1 MKKKTVLAMLVMC
14 MVFSAS
20 ACSDKS
26 AEKSAPE
33 KTESSAEKTDKAEE
47 KTETKE
53 DTKQEEEKTEVRLV
67 SVSDISKYIT
77 VGEYKGLKLNN
88 IVEPV
93 SDPEVDTEIEFR
105 LQDKAEEVKGGTAQS
120 GDQVRVSFTGT
131 IDGKSF
137 EGGSE
142 EDYDLVIGEGAVA
155 DGFDEGI
162 VGMKA
167 GETKEL
173 NLTFPE
179 DYYDSELVGKSAV
192 YQVTVQ
198 SIRRTPE
205 LTDEWVAAN
214 TDSKTV
220 AEYRAAVQKELED
233 GVNEAAEN
241 QLYADAWNQ
250 VFESSEII
258 EYPEEDIDTAIEA
271 YKELNGE
278 YIEQAQ
284 MDMSEFLKSQGI
296 TEEEYEEDC
305 RQYAEAKVKQNLI
318 VQYIMDEENLS
329 VDDKEAEALDKKLL
343 QQYGATDI
351 SEVVDLY
358 GEREVNETRA
368 LLRVEKFIVDQAE
381 VDQKVGGGDELA
393 ENEDAVTEEGAYDTQ
408 TEDAGNTANEDVAN
422 EDAAL
427 EE

>member
-20 ACSDKS
+20 ACSDKN
-26 AEKSAPE
+26 AEKPAAE
-33 KTESSAEKTDKAEE
+33 KTESSAEKTDKAED
-47 KTETKE
+47 KTKSEEDKKE
-53 DTKQEEEKTEVRLV
+53 EEEKAEVRLV

-105 LQDKAEEVKGGTAQS
+105 LQDKAEEVKSGTAQS

-142 EDYDLVIGEGAVA
+142 EDYDFVIGEGAVA

-179 DYYDSELVGKSAV
+179 DYYDSELAGKSAV

-343 QQYGATDI
+343 QQYGATNL
-351 SEVVDLY
+351 SEVVELY

-368 LLRVEKFIVDQAE
+368 LLRVEQFIVDQAE
-381 VDQKVGGGDELA
+381 VDEKVGGGDELA
-393 ENEDAVTEEGAYDTQ
+393 ENEDAVTDEGAYDTQ
-408 TEDAGNTANEDVAN
+408 TEDAGNAADEDVAD

-427 EE
+427 QE

>member
-20 ACSDKS
+20 ACSDKN
-26 AEKSAPE
+26 AEKPAAE
-33 KTESSAEKTDKAEE
+33 KTESSAEKTDKAED
-47 KTETKE
+47 KTKSEEDKKE
-53 DTKQEEEKTEVRLV
+53 EEEKAEVRLV

-105 LQDKAEEVKGGTAQS
+105 LQDKAEEVKDATAQS

-142 EDYDLVIGEGAVA
+142 EDYDFVIGEGAVA

-179 DYYDSELVGKSAV
+179 DYYDSELAGKSAV

-258 EYPEEDIDTAIEA
+258 EYPEEDIETAIEA

-284 MDMSEFLKSQGI
+284 MDMSEFLRSQGI
-296 TEEEYEEDC
+296 TEEEYEEAC
-305 RQYAEAKVKQNLI
+305 REYAEVKVKQNLI

-329 VDDKEAEALDKKLL
+329 VDDKELDKKLL
-343 QQYGATDI
+343 QQYGATNL
-351 SEVVDLY
+351 SEVVELY

-368 LLRVEKFIVDQAE
+368 LLRVEQFIVDQAE
-381 VDQKVGGGDELA
+381 VDEKVGGGDELA
-393 ENEDAVTEEGAYDTQ
+393 ENEDAVTDEGAYDTQ
-408 TEDAGNTANEDVAN
+408 TEDAGNATGEHVAD

-427 EE
+427 QE

>member
-20 ACSDKS
+20 ACSDKN
-26 AEKSAPE
+26 AEKPAAE
-33 KTESSAEKTDKAEE
+33 KTESSAEKTDKAED
-47 KTETKE
+47 KTKSEEDKKE
-53 DTKQEEEKTEVRLV
+53 EEEKAEVRLV

-105 LQDKAEEVKGGTAQS
+105 LQDKAEEVKDATAQS

-142 EDYDLVIGEGAVA
+142 EDYDFVIGEGAVA

-179 DYYDSELVGKSAV
+179 DYYDSELAGKSAV

-258 EYPEEDIDTAIEA
+258 EYPEEDIETAIEA

-284 MDMSEFLKSQGI
+284 MDMSEFLRSQGI
-296 TEEEYEEDC
+296 TEEEYEEAC
-305 RQYAEAKVKQNLI
+305 REYAEVKVKQNLI

-329 VDDKEAEALDKKLL
+329 VDDKELDKKLL
-343 QQYGATDI
+343 QQYGATNL
-351 SEVVDLY
+351 SEVVELY

-368 LLRVEKFIVDQAE
+368 LLRVEQFIVDQAE
-381 VDQKVGGGDELA
+381 VDEKVGGGDELA
-393 ENEDAVTEEGAYDTQ
+393 ENEDAVTDEGAYDTQ

>member
-20 ACSDKS
+20 ACSDKN
-26 AEKSAPE
+26 AEKPAAE
-33 KTESSAEKTDKAEE
+33 KTESSAEKTDKAED
-47 KTETKE
+47 KTKSEEDKKE
-53 DTKQEEEKTEVRLV
+53 EEEKAEVRLV

-105 LQDKAEEVKGGTAQS
+105 LQDKAEEVKDATAQS

-142 EDYDLVIGEGAVA
+142 EDYDFVIGEGAVA

-179 DYYDSELVGKSAV
+179 DYYDSELACKSAV

-258 EYPEEDIDTAIEA
+258 EYPEEDIETAIEA

-284 MDMSEFLKSQGI
+284 MDMSEFLRSQGI
-296 TEEEYEEDC
+296 TEEEYEEAC
-305 RQYAEAKVKQNLI
+305 REYAEVKVKQNLI

-329 VDDKEAEALDKKLL
+329 VDDKELDKKLL
-343 QQYGATDI
+343 QQYGATNL
-351 SEVVDLY
+351 SEVVELY

-368 LLRVEKFIVDQAE
+368 LLRVEQFIVDQAE
-381 VDQKVGGGDELA
+381 VDEKVGGGDELA
-393 ENEDAVTEEGAYDTQ
+393 ENEDAVTDEGAYDTQ
-408 TEDAGNTANEDVAN
+408 TEDAGNATGEHVAD

-427 EE
+427 QE

>member
-1 MKKKTVLAMLVMC
+1 M
-14 MVFSAS
+14 
-20 ACSDKS
+20 
-26 AEKSAPE
+26 
-33 KTESSAEKTDKAEE
+33 
-47 KTETKE
+47 
-53 DTKQEEEKTEVRLV
+53 
-67 SVSDISKYIT
+67 
-77 VGEYKGLKLNN
+77 
-88 IVEPV
+88 
-93 SDPEVDTEIEFR
+93 DTEIEFR
-105 LQDKAEEVKGGTAQS
+105 LQDKAEEVKDATAQS

-142 EDYDLVIGEGAVA
+142 EDYDFVIGEGAVA

-179 DYYDSELVGKSAV
+179 DYYDSELAGKSAV

-258 EYPEEDIDTAIEA
+258 EYPEEDIETAIEA

-284 MDMSEFLKSQGI
+284 MDMSEFLRSQGI
-296 TEEEYEEDC
+296 TEEEYEEAC
-305 RQYAEAKVKQNLI
+305 REYAEVKVKQNLI

-329 VDDKEAEALDKKLL
+329 VDDKEEEELDKKLL
-343 QQYGATDI
+343 QQYGATNL
-351 SEVVDLY
+351 SEVVELY

-368 LLRVEKFIVDQAE
+368 LLRVEQFIVDQAE
-381 VDQKVGGGDELA
+381 VDEKVGGGDELA
-393 ENEDAVTEEGAYDTQ
+393 ENEDAVTDEGAYDTQ
-408 TEDAGNTANEDVAN
+408 TEDAGNATGEHVAD

-427 EE
+427 QE

>member
-142 EDYDLVIGEGAVA
+142 EDYDLVIGEGA
-155 DGFDEGI
+155 
-162 VGMKA
+162 
-167 GETKEL
+167 
-173 NLTFPE
+173 FPE
-179 DYYDSELVGKSAV
+179 DYYDSELAGKSAV

>member
-1 MKKKTVLAMLVMC
+1 MRLPAQIRMRKNLLRKKQKAARKRQIRQKIRQNQKKT
-14 MVFSAS
+14 
-20 ACSDKS
+20 K
-26 AEKSAPE
+26 KR
-33 KTESSAEKTDKAEE
+33 KRK
-47 KTETKE
+47 
-53 DTKQEEEKTEVRLV
+53 KTEVRLV

-105 LQDKAEEVKGGTAQS
+105 LQDKAEEVKDATAQS

-142 EDYDLVIGEGAVA
+142 EDYDFVIGEGAVA

-179 DYYDSELVGKSAV
+179 DYYDSELAGKSAV

-258 EYPEEDIDTAIEA
+258 EYPEEDIETAIEA

-284 MDMSEFLKSQGI
+284 MDMSEFLRSQGI
-296 TEEEYEEDC
+296 TEEEYEEAC
-305 RQYAEAKVKQNLI
+305 REYAEVKVKQNLI

-329 VDDKEAEALDKKLL
+329 VDDKEEEELDKKLL
-343 QQYGATDI
+343 QQYGATNL
-351 SEVVDLY
+351 SEVVELY

-368 LLRVEKFIVDQAE
+368 LLRVEQFIVDQAE
-381 VDQKVGGGDELA
+381 VDEKVGGGDELA
-393 ENEDAVTEEGAYDTQ
+393 ENEDAVTDEGAYDTQ
-408 TEDAGNTANEDVAN
+408 TEDAGNATGEHVAD

-427 EE
+427 QE

>member
-20 ACSDKS
+20 ACSDKN
-26 AEKSAPE
+26 AEKPAAE
-33 KTESSAEKTDKAEE
+33 KTESSAEKTDKAED
-47 KTETKE
+47 KTKSEEDKKE
-53 DTKQEEEKTEVRLV
+53 EEEKAEVRLV

-105 LQDKAEEVKGGTAQS
+105 LQDKAEEVKDATAQS

-179 DYYDSELVGKSAV
+179 DYYDSELAGKSAV

-214 TDSKTV
+214 TGSKTV

-258 EYPEEDIDTAIEA
+258 EYPEEDIETAIEA

-296 TEEEYEEDC
+296 TEEEYEEAC
-305 RQYAEAKVKQNLI
+305 REYAEVKVKQNLI

-329 VDDKEAEALDKKLL
+329 VDDKEEEELDKKLL
-343 QQYGATDI
+343 QQYGATNL
-351 SEVVDLY
+351 SEVVELY

-368 LLRVEKFIVDQAE
+368 LLRVEQFIVDQAE
-381 VDQKVGGGDELA
+381 VDEKVGGGDELA
-393 ENEDAVTEEGAYDTQ
+393 ENEDAVTDEGAYDTQ
-408 TEDAGNTANEDVAN
+408 TEDAGNAADEHVAD

-427 EE
+427 QE

>member
-26 AEKSAPE
+26 AEKPAAE
-33 KTESSAEKTDKAEE
+33 KTESSAEKADKAED
-47 KTETKE
+47 KTETEK
-53 DTKQEEEKTEVRLV
+53 DKKQEKKAEVRLV

-77 VGEYKGLKLNN
+77 VGEYKGLKLEN

-93 SDPEVDTEIEFR
+93 SDSEVNTEIEFR
-105 LQDKAEEVKGGTAQS
+105 LQDKAEEVKDGTVQS

-155 DGFDEGI
+155 DGFDEGLI
-162 VGMKA
+162 GMKA

-179 DYYDSELVGKSAV
+179 DYYDSELAGKVAV

-214 TDSKTV
+214 D
-220 AEYRAAVQKELED
+220 RQ
-233 GVNEAAEN
+233 
-241 QLYADAWNQ
+241 Q
-250 VFESSEII
+250 
-258 EYPEEDIDTAIEA
+258 
-271 YKELNGE
+271 
-278 YIEQAQ
+278 
-284 MDMSEFLKSQGI
+284 
-296 TEEEYEEDC
+296 DC
-305 RQYAEAKVKQNLI
+305 
-318 VQYIMDEENLS
+318 
-329 VDDKEAEALDKKLL
+329 
-343 QQYGATDI
+343 G
-351 SEVVDLY
+351 
-358 GEREVNETRA
+358 
-368 LLRVEKFIVDQAE
+368 
-381 VDQKVGGGDELA
+381 
-393 ENEDAVTEEGAYDTQ
+393 
-408 TEDAGNTANEDVAN
+408 
-422 EDAAL
+422 
-427 EE
+427 

>member
-20 ACSDKS
+20 ACSDKN
-26 AEKSAPE
+26 AEKPAAE
-33 KTESSAEKTDKAEE
+33 KTESSAEKTDKAED
-47 KTETKE
+47 KTKSEEDKKE
-53 DTKQEEEKTEVRLV
+53 EEEKAEVRLV

-105 LQDKAEEVKGGTAQS
+105 LQDKAEEVKDATAQS

-142 EDYDLVIGEGAVA
+142 EDYDFVIGEGAVA

-179 DYYDSELVGKSAV
+179 DYYDSELAGKSAV

-284 MDMSEFLKSQGI
+284 MDMSEFLRSQGI
-296 TEEEYEEDC
+296 TEEEYEEAC
-305 RQYAEAKVKQNLI
+305 REYAEVKVKQNLI

-329 VDDKEAEALDKKLL
+329 VDDKELDKKLL
-343 QQYGATDI
+343 QQYGATNL
-351 SEVVDLY
+351 SEVVELY

-368 LLRVEKFIVDQAE
+368 LLRVEQFIVDQAE
-381 VDQKVGGGDELA
+381 VDEKVGGGDELA
-393 ENEDAVTEEGAYDTQ
+393 ENEDAVTDEGAYDTQ
-408 TEDAGNTANEDVAN
+408 TEDAGNATGEHVAD

-427 EE
+427 QE

>member
-20 ACSDKS
+20 ACSDKN
-26 AEKSAPE
+26 AEKPAAE
-33 KTESSAEKTDKAEE
+33 KTESSAEKTDKAED
-47 KTETKE
+47 KTKSEEDKKE
-53 DTKQEEEKTEVRLV
+53 EEEKAEVRLV

-105 LQDKAEEVKGGTAQS
+105 LQDKAEEVKDATAQS
-120 GDQVRVSFTGT
+120 GDQVRVSVTGT

-142 EDYDLVIGEGAVA
+142 EDYDFVIGEGAVA

-179 DYYDSELVGKSAV
+179 DYYDSELAGKSAV

-258 EYPEEDIDTAIEA
+258 EYPEEDIETAIEA

-284 MDMSEFLKSQGI
+284 MDMSEFLRSQGI
-296 TEEEYEEDC
+296 TEEEYEEAC
-305 RQYAEAKVKQNLI
+305 REYAEVKVKQNLI

-329 VDDKEAEALDKKLL
+329 VDDKELDKKLL
-343 QQYGATDI
+343 QQYGATNL
-351 SEVVDLY
+351 SEVVELY

-368 LLRVEKFIVDQAE
+368 LLRVEQFIVDQAE
-381 VDQKVGGGDELA
+381 VDEKVGGGDELA
-393 ENEDAVTEEGAYDTQ
+393 ENEDAVTDEGAYDTQ
-408 TEDAGNTANEDVAN
+408 TEDAGNATGEHVAD

-427 EE
+427 QE

>member
-20 ACSDKS
+20 ACSDKN
-26 AEKSAPE
+26 AEKPAAE
-33 KTESSAEKTDKAEE
+33 KTESSAEKTDKAED
-47 KTETKE
+47 KTKSEEDKKE
-53 DTKQEEEKTEVRLV
+53 EEEKAEVRLV

-105 LQDKAEEVKGGTAQS
+105 LQDKAEEVKDATAQS

-142 EDYDLVIGEGAVA
+142 EDYDFVIGEGAVA

-179 DYYDSELVGKSAV
+179 DYYDSELAGKSAV

-258 EYPEEDIDTAIEA
+258 EYPEEDIETAIEA

-284 MDMSEFLKSQGI
+284 MDMSEFLRSQGI
-296 TEEEYEEDC
+296 TEEEYEEAC
-305 RQYAEAKVKQNLI
+305 REYAEVKVKQNLI

-329 VDDKEAEALDKKLL
+329 VDDKELDKKLL
-343 QQYGATDI
+343 QQYGATNL
-351 SEVVDLY
+351 SEVVELY

-368 LLRVEKFIVDQAE
+368 LLRVEQFIVDQAE
-381 VDQKVGGGDELA
+381 VDEKVGGGDELA
-393 ENEDAVTEEGAYDTQ
+393 ENEDAVTDEGAYDLQ
-408 TEDAGNTANEDVAN
+408 TEAGQCLRSVSIRKTDSRIHSADR
-422 EDAAL
+422 
-427 EE
+427 

>member
-20 ACSDKS
+20 ACSDKN
-26 AEKSAPE
+26 AEKPAAE
-33 KTESSAEKTDKAEE
+33 KTESSAEKTDKAED
-47 KTETKE
+47 KTKSEE
-53 DTKQEEEKTEVRLV
+53 DKKAEVRLV

-105 LQDKAEEVKGGTAQS
+105 LQDKAEEVKDATAQS

-142 EDYDLVIGEGAVA
+142 EDYDFVIGEGAVA

-179 DYYDSELVGKSAV
+179 DYYDSELAGKSAV

-258 EYPEEDIDTAIEA
+258 EYPEEDIETAIEA

-284 MDMSEFLKSQGI
+284 MDMSEFLRSQGI
-296 TEEEYEEDC
+296 TEEEYEEAC
-305 RQYAEAKVKQNLI
+305 REYAEVKVKQNLI

-329 VDDKEAEALDKKLL
+329 VDDKEEEELDKKLL
-343 QQYGATDI
+343 QQYGATNL
-351 SEVVDLY
+351 SEVVELY

-368 LLRVEKFIVDQAE
+368 LLRVEQFIVDQAE
-381 VDQKVGGGDELA
+381 VDEKVGGGDELA
-393 ENEDAVTEEGAYDTQ
+393 ENEDAVTDEGAYDTQ
-408 TEDAGNTANEDVAN
+408 TEDAGNATDEHVAD

-427 EE
+427 QE

>member
-20 ACSDKS
+20 ACSDKN
-26 AEKSAPE
+26 AEKPAAE
-33 KTESSAEKTDKAEE
+33 KTESSAEKTDKAED
-47 KTETKE
+47 KTKSEE
-53 DTKQEEEKTEVRLV
+53 DKKAEVRLV

-105 LQDKAEEVKGGTAQS
+105 LQDKAEEVKDATAQS

-179 DYYDSELVGKSAV
+179 DYYDSELAGKSAV

-258 EYPEEDIDTAIEA
+258 EYPEEDIETAIEA

-284 MDMSEFLKSQGI
+284 MDMSEFLRSQGI
-296 TEEEYEEDC
+296 TEEEYEEAC
-305 RQYAEAKVKQNLI
+305 REYAEVKVKQNLI

-329 VDDKEAEALDKKLL
+329 VDDKEEEELDKKLL
-343 QQYGATDI
+343 QQYGATNL
-351 SEVVDLY
+351 SEVVELY

-368 LLRVEKFIVDQAE
+368 LLRVEQFIVDQAE
-381 VDQKVGGGDELA
+381 VDEKVGGGDELA
-393 ENEDAVTEEGAYDTQ
+393 ENEDAVTDEGAYDTQ
-408 TEDAGNTANEDVAN
+408 TEDAGNATGEHVAD

-427 EE
+427 QE

>member
-20 ACSDKS
+20 ACSDKN
-26 AEKSAPE
+26 AE
-33 KTESSAEKTDKAEE
+33 KTESSAEKTDKAED
-47 KTETKE
+47 KTKSEEDKKE
-53 DTKQEEEKTEVRLV
+53 EEEKAGVRLV

-105 LQDKAEEVKGGTAQS
+105 LQDKAEEVKDATAQS

-179 DYYDSELVGKSAV
+179 DYYDSELAGKSAV

-258 EYPEEDIDTAIEA
+258 EYPEEDIETAIEA

-284 MDMSEFLKSQGI
+284 MDMSEFLRSQGI
-296 TEEEYEEDC
+296 TEEEYEEAC
-305 RQYAEAKVKQNLI
+305 REYAEVKVKQNLI

-329 VDDKEAEALDKKLL
+329 VDDKEEEELDKKLL
-343 QQYGATDI
+343 QQYGATNL
-351 SEVVDLY
+351 SEVVELY

-368 LLRVEKFIVDQAE
+368 LLRVEQFIVDQAE
-381 VDQKVGGGDELA
+381 VDEKVGGGDELA
-393 ENEDAVTEEGAYDTQ
+393 ENEDAVTDEGAYDTQ
-408 TEDAGNTANEDVAN
+408 TEDAGNATDEHVAD

-427 EE
+427 QE